1 MHHSRFRHRLRHPG
15 GVSAQYLPALLPG
28 GQVSQPGIRRRRT
41 GALTG
46 MGDRRPPRRLRLG
59 GEKLG
64 EGHCHCGGAANA
76 TINEALKPFYSFFTA
91 SLAALR
97 RSSLYGEGN
106 EKAQPFFVDCA
117 LVGGNCSMN
126 FFTKSLLLEMP
137 QENLIRRL
145 QGFVILAVS
154 GAKPLHCG
162 DEYIVI
168 AALPLELL

>member
-1 MHHSRFRHRLRHPG
+1 MCRNIDFIKLCFALSREITTCL
-15 GVSAQYLPALLPG
+15 
-28 GQVSQPGIRRRRT
+28 
-41 GALTG
+41 
-46 MGDRRPPRRLRLG
+46 
-59 GEKLG
+59 
-64 EGHCHCGGAANA
+64 
-76 TINEALKPFYSFFTA
+76 
-91 SLAALR
+91 SLESHYR
-97 RSSLYGEGN
+97 
-106 EKAQPFFVDCA
+106 KAQPIFVDCA

-145 QGFVILAVS
+145 QGFVILPVS

>member
-1 MHHSRFRHRLRHPG
+1 MR
-15 GVSAQYLPALLPG
+15 
-28 GQVSQPGIRRRRT
+28 
-41 GALTG
+41 
-46 MGDRRPPRRLRLG
+46 D
-59 GEKLG
+59 KLSV
-64 EGHCHCGGAANA
+64 CAFA
-76 TINEALKPFYSFFTA
+76 A

-97 RSSLYGEGN
+97 RFSLYGAVS
-106 EKAQPFFVDCA
+106 EKAQPLFADCA
-117 LVGGNCSMN
+117 LLGGICSMN
-126 FFTKSLLLEMP
+126 FFAKSLLLEML

>member
-1 MHHSRFRHRLRHPG
+1 MR
-15 GVSAQYLPALLPG
+15 
-28 GQVSQPGIRRRRT
+28 
-41 GALTG
+41 
-46 MGDRRPPRRLRLG
+46 D
-59 GEKLG
+59 KLSV
-64 EGHCHCGGAANA
+64 CAFA
-76 TINEALKPFYSFFTA
+76 A

-97 RSSLYGEGN
+97 RFSLYGAVS
-106 EKAQPFFVDCA
+106 EKAQPLFADCA
-117 LVGGNCSMN
+117 LLVGNCSMN
-126 FFTKSLLLEMP
+126 FFAKSLLLEMP

>member
-1 MHHSRFRHRLRHPG
+1 MVVR
-15 GVSAQYLPALLPG
+15 
-28 GQVSQPGIRRRRT
+28 
-41 GALTG
+41 
-46 MGDRRPPRRLRLG
+46 D
-59 GEKLG
+59 KLSV
-64 EGHCHCGGAANA
+64 CAFA
-76 TINEALKPFYSFFTA
+76 A

-97 RSSLYGEGN
+97 RSSLYGAGRK
-106 EKAQPFFVDCA
+106 KAQPIFVDCA

-137 QENLIRRL
+137 QENFIRCL

>member
-1 MHHSRFRHRLRHPG
+1 MR
-15 GVSAQYLPALLPG
+15 
-28 GQVSQPGIRRRRT
+28 
-41 GALTG
+41 
-46 MGDRRPPRRLRLG
+46 D
-59 GEKLG
+59 KLSV
-64 EGHCHCGGAANA
+64 CAFA
-76 TINEALKPFYSFFTA
+76 A

-97 RSSLYGEGN
+97 RFSLYGAVS
-106 EKAQPFFVDCA
+106 EKAQPLFADYA
-117 LVGGNCSMN
+117 LLGGNCSMN
-126 FFTKSLLLEMP
+126 FFAKSLLLEMP